1 MDEQALK
8 AAVAEVLEVGA
19 DALSDNVELENFAAY
34 DSTGKLSLM
43 VCLSDFT
50 PRPLSLVE
58 LQQLRTFGDIVA
70 LVKNG
75 NG

>member
-1 MDEQALK
+1 MDETLLK
-8 AAVAEVLEVGA
+8 AAVAEVLEVTP
-19 DALSDNVELENFAAY
+19 DALNDGAELEGFNAY

-50 PRPLSLVE
+50 SQPLSLMD
-58 LQQLRTFGDIVA
+58 LQQLRTYGDIVA
-70 LVKNG
+70 LIKNG